1 MSAPSIYGYD
11 KQFAQEV
18 AVASLTAF
26 PVNSTSTS
34 YVFTVP
40 VGYGKVR
47 IDRVEWV
54 ASAALSDADGTM
66 LVSVIARDV
75 SEAADDTLVNA
86 QSVEG
91 GTAHVPAAFTL
102 ASEGSEKEFTLD
114 EGDSLRVTFTNN
126 SAAIDTNGAIA
137 VAVYLHSVPRETAG
151 DDIKHATFYTQ
162 A

>member
-1 MSAPSIYGYD
+1 MSAPSLYGFD
-11 KQFAQEV
+11 KQFAQHV
-18 AVASLTAF
+18 AVAALTAF
-26 PVNSTSTS
+26 PVNSTSTE

-40 VGYGKVR
+40 AGFGSVR
-47 IDRVEWV
+47 VQRIEWV

-66 LVSVIARDV
+66 LVSVLARDA
-75 SEAADDTLVNA
+75 SEGADDTLVNA

-102 ASEGSEKEFTLD
+102 AAEGAEKEFTLD

-137 VAVYLHSVPRETAG
+137 VMIYLFSVPRMNAG
-151 DDIKHATFYTQ
+151 NEIQHASYYKP
-162 A
+162 